1 MTVSNGAY
9 QHHQDEM
16 DRQRELS
23 RQRSESRADDD
34 YFIANDD
41 SKGGFFIYLFVAYP
55 FGLFGAFLTFMQLQV
70 TLGYFDTSI
79 TWEFYALI
87 ASMVVGYVIGTI
99 VLPVALYAGITYLF
113 FYGLYH
119 LVQYII

>member
-23 RQRSESRADDD
+23 RQRAESRADDD
-34 YFIANDD
+34 
-41 SKGGFFIYLFVAYP
+41 SKGDFFIYLFVAYP
-55 FGLFGAFLTFMQLQV
+55 FGLFGVFLTFMQLQV
-70 TLGYFDTSI
+70 ILGYFDTSI
-79 TWEFYALI
+79 TWEFYVLI

>member
-41 SKGGFFIYLFVAYP
+41 SKGV
-55 FGLFGAFLTFMQLQV
+55 FLYIFLWL
-70 TLGYFDTSI
+70 TLLACLEHS
-79 TWEFYALI
+79 
-87 ASMVVGYVIGTI
+87 
-99 VLPVALYAGITYLF
+99 
-113 FYGLYH
+113 
-119 LVQYII
+119 

>member
-23 RQRSESRADDD
+23 RQRAENREDD

-41 SKGGFFIYLFVAYP
+41 SEGNFFIYLFVAYP

-70 TLGYFDTSI
+70 TLGYFDTNI

-87 ASMVVGYVIGTI
+87 ASVVVGYVIGTI
-99 VLPVALYAGITYLF
+99 VLPVVLYAGITYLF
-113 FYGLYH
+113 FYGLYY
-119 LVQYII
+119 LIQYVI